1 MTGHINKCLT
11 THVFSAIIEALVKV
25 VRGCSSVGRAL
36 RSQRRGQGFES
47 LHLHHVGTDFAP
59 FRFFLQKNKPNA
71 PSFLLFRKKAR
82 SAQLLPCKRVR
93 DVSLS
98 LPPFCAMRLRREY
111 LFGSFFLT
119 RFLHDLI
126 QYLYSAILFS
136 LTAEIGMI
144 EYENW
149 DLHIPV
155 KSCIINLG
163 RKIQH
168 RKGDF

>member
-1 MTGHINKCLT
+1 MGERCVRNAEVKGSNPSIST
-11 THVFSAIIEALVKV
+11 TSERTL
-25 VRGCSSVGRAL
+25 L
-36 RSQRRGQGFES
+36 RS
-47 LHLHHVGTDFAP
+47 D
-59 FRFFLQKNKPNA
+59 FFLQKNQPHA

-93 DVSLS
+93 DGSLS

-119 RFLHDLI
+119 RFLHDFI

-155 KSCIINLG
+155 KSCIIKPG
-163 RKIQH
+163 
-168 RKGDF
+168 